1 MSKRTAAEKT
11 KIVDLVMNK
20 GIPTNCVAERF
31 SCSVRAVGN
40 VLRSSG
46 YEFNPSDKTWRRAD
60 SSKVFK

>member
-1 MSKRTAAEKT
+1 MRKRTAEEKT

-31 SCSVRAVGN
+31 SCSVRAVGS

-46 YEFNPSDKTWRRAD
+46 YEFNPSDKTWYRAE
-60 SSKVFK
+60 SKNLYK